1 MGLHN
6 GTCITEMI
14 NYLHEVWADEED
26 LTTVCLA
33 NQTGDK
39 CRSLLEPGSKLIY
52 TFYASNH
59 YEAMTIYYQFMNW
72 GEYKTEFEIDKQPYI
87 F

>member
-1 MGLHN
+1 MTPISNVLS
-6 GTCITEMI
+6 
-14 NYLHEVWADEED
+14 YLHEVWIDLEG
-26 LTTVCLA
+26 LTTLCLA

-52 TFYASNH
+52 TFRASNH

-72 GEYKTEFEIDKQPYI
+72 GEYKTEFEIDKQPYD